1 MQAVYWAR
9 LAQAHLRSNN
19 ITAAKQVFSRCMLT
33 CLSMDVWMTYLQ
45 FIKQVRDRCS
55 GPRDTHR
62 QMLASLEALCGWD
75 SCTSLLGW
83 LAALA

>member
-45 FIKQVRDRCS
+45 FIKQVRAHC
-55 GPRDTHR
+55 PRPKDIHR
-62 QMLASLEALCGWD
+62 QMLASSEAL
-75 SCTSLLGW
+75 
-83 LAALA
+83 

>member
-1 MQAVYWAR
+1 MPEAEDDEAPLRHAGCIQAVYWAQ

-45 FIKQVRDRCS
+45 FIKQVRI
-55 GPRDTHR
+55 DTFRPKEHS
-62 QMLASLEALCGWD
+62 QANANII
-75 SCTSLLGW
+75 
-83 LAALA
+83 